1 MATIVKGTYVQTSK
15 PAATFAADTTTVWSR
30 NQLLIEEDT
39 LKMKVGDGINVYS
52 KLRYATISPEEVQK
66 LITDSSHT
74 HLNKAV
80 LDTINQDMVD
90 RMQQEAITPIANVRT
105 TTDGAEITI
114 TDYKG
119 TTRAEVKSGK
129 EINTSYN
136 EDEET
141 LYIGGDG
148 GYSELTQ
155 SERDQIKQNKTDIA
169 TKLDKIKD
177 TDGNTYNLLIKDGK
191 LYYSKDV

>member
-1 MATIVKGTYVQTSK
+1 MATIVKGTYVQTAK

-39 LKMKVGDGINVYS
+39 LRMKVGDGINIYS
-52 KLRYATISPEEVQK
+52 ELKYATISPEEVQK

-80 LDTINQDMVD
+80 LDTINQEMVD
-90 RMQQEAITPIANVRT
+90 RMQQEAVTPTANVRT
-105 TTDGAEITI
+105 TVDGAEITI

-119 TTRAEVKSGK
+119 TTTASVKSGK

-136 EDEET
+136 EEEET

-155 SERDQIKQNKTDIA
+155 SERDQIKQNKADIA

-177 TDGNTYNLLIKDGK
+177 AEGNSYRLLVKDGK
-191 LYYSKDV
+191 LYYEKI